1 MTDSHAPQGADT
13 GLLHL
18 VATGDESAFEELV
31 EKYRHSV
38 INTIHRYVGEYDAAD
53 DIAQEVFVIVWTK
66 AGTFKGKSSFSTWL
80 YRIVVNEC
88 LQFRRTRKRKPPPVS
103 LDSMDA
109 DSPPESLQTGD
120 GHEQAAR
127 TAAVR
132 QAIAELPDR
141 QRIAIVLSHYE
152 GLTYVEVAAAL
163 ETSVPAVES
172 LLIRARS
179 ALRDKLVEHRQRP
192 QVSPV
197 AGI

>member
-1 MTDSHAPQGADT
+1 
-13 GLLHL
+13 
-18 VATGDESAFEELV
+18 
-31 EKYRHSV
+31 
-38 INTIHRYVGEYDAAD
+38 
-53 DIAQEVFVIVWTK
+53 
-66 AGTFKGKSSFSTWL
+66 
-80 YRIVVNEC
+80 
-88 LQFRRTRKRKPPPVS
+88 
-103 LDSMDA
+103 MDA